1 MRRMQKQGRCAMLQ
15 VLAVETLPR
24 VRFATRK
31 HEKDMSRLPTSTLSP
46 MRNPLDRSVEKRERR
61 DAILLDRVSLAT
73 MYQRNLRKAST
84 FETTVSFVPR
94 VAMRSVQGCEETM
107 SRCLDSNSH
116 VPAYGSC
123 NIYQC
128 EHKKKLISYGHGPG
142 HDLASMATSCF

>member
-1 MRRMQKQGRCAMLQ
+1 
-15 VLAVETLPR
+15 
-24 VRFATRK
+24 
-31 HEKDMSRLPTSTLSP
+31 MSRLPTSTLSP

-107 SRCLDSNSH
+107 SRWLHSNSH
-116 VPAYGSC
+116 VPAYCSC
-123 NIYQC
+123 NIASCHHRYRVSCSFRYANVSWRSQSSL
-128 EHKKKLISYGHGPG
+128 KTRTRVAWSGQLGPKSPG
-142 HDLASMATSCF
+142 FRPVRFGT